1 MPIEWSELAGLDR
14 LDGQRVE
21 IEGWIVPFELE
32 ARYSYF
38 LLARDMACCLS
49 CRPTDPERCIEVF
62 ARSPIAAQAGAVR
75 LAGTWQPLTD
85 DPAGWRY
92 QLRDTVLLEPA
103 PRQAGALSRRAV
115 VALGAALPMGLAGLA
130 QARLPWRRAAAA
142 DAGTM
147 DGDAADAGAMKAWL
161 DQRVTV
167 DLHSHAG
174 RILKFGETTSFADVA
189 GDMRRGG
196 MAAACLAVV
205 ADSPATHVLPDGR
218 IQAYREPGPDELYY
232 WSQRTFPRLNALIA
246 QEGLTR
252 VERAADLAAARGARP
267 GVIVAAEGA
276 DFLGTRLE
284 RLEEAYRRY
293 GLRHLQ
299 LTHYRVND
307 LGDIQTEAPVHG
319 GLTDFGAEVI
329 RACNAMGV
337 VVDIAHGTFDLVKR
351 AAATTAKPL
360 VLSHTSLATRPGPRS
375 RQITADHARLVAET
389 GGVIGVWPVK
399 AIFKDIDGYAN
410 GFARMVD
417 AAGIDHVGLGSDMR
431 GLTGPSLFDAYA
443 DLPRLAAALRARG
456 FDDEELGKLLGGNYL
471 RVFMQSMA

>member
-1 MPIEWSELAGLDR
+1 MQIDWNRLADLDR

-21 IEGWIVPFELE
+21 IEGWIAPFALE
-32 ARYSYF
+32 ARHSYF
-38 LLARDMACCLS
+38 LLVQEMACCLA
-49 CRPTDPERCIEVF
+49 CRPRDPTRCIEVF
-62 ARSPIAAQAGAVR
+62 AGRPIAPQSEAVR
-75 LAGTWQPLTD
+75 LTGIWRPLTD
-85 DPAGWRY
+85 DPAGWRF
-92 QLRDTVLLEPA
+92 QLRDAVLLGPVHR
-103 PRQAGALSRRAV
+103 PAGAVSRRVV
-115 VALGAALPMGLAGLA
+115 VAMGATLPMGLAGLA
-130 QARLPWRRAAAA
+130 QARLPWHQA
-142 DAGTM
+142 AGTAGT
-147 DGDAADAGAMKAWL
+147 DDAGAIKAWL
-161 DQRVTV
+161 DDRVTV

-174 RILKFGETTSFADVA
+174 HILKFSETTSFTDVA

-218 IQAYREPGPDELYY
+218 IQAYREPEPDELYH
-232 WSQRTFPRLNALIA
+232 WSQQTFPRVNALIA
-246 QEGLTR
+246 QKGLTR
-252 VERAADLAAARGARP
+252 IERAADLAAARGARP

-284 RLEEAYRRY
+284 RLEQAYRRY

-329 RACNAMGV
+329 RACNAMGII
-337 VVDIAHGTFDLVKR
+337 VDVAHGTFDLVKR
-351 AAATTAKPL
+351 AAETTGKPL
-360 VLSHTSLATRPGPRS
+360 VLSHTSVYRKPGPRS
-375 RQITADHARLVAET
+375 RQITPDHARLVAAT

-399 AIFKDIDGYAN
+399 AIFKDMDGYAA

-443 DLPRLAAALRARG
+443 DLPRLAAALAARG
-456 FDDEELGKLLGGNYL
+456 FNEEERGKLLGGNYR
-471 RVFMQSMA
+471 RVFAQSVG

>member
-1 MPIEWSELAGLDR
+1 MPIAWSELAGLKG
-14 LDGQRVE
+14 LDGHRVE

-32 ARYSYF
+32 ARHSYF
-38 LLARDMACCLS
+38 LLAQDMACCLS
-49 CRPTDPERCIEVF
+49 CRPTDPQRCIEVF
-62 ARSPIAAQAGAVR
+62 ARSPIAPQAGAVR
-75 LAGTWQPLTD
+75 LAGTWRPLTD

-92 QLRDTVLLEPA
+92 QLRDAVLLAPA
-103 PRQAGALSRRAV
+103 SRGADKVSRRAF
-115 VALGAALPMGLAGLA
+115 VAMGAALPLGLPGLA
-130 QARLPWRRAAAA
+130 QAGLPWRQAAVGDDAAA
-142 DAGTM
+142 TR
-147 DGDAADAGAMKAWL
+147 AWL
-161 DQRVTV
+161 DARLTV

-174 RILKFGETTSFADVA
+174 HILKFSETTSFTDVA

-218 IQAYREPGPDELYY
+218 IQAFREPEPDELYR
-232 WSQRTFPRLNALIA
+232 WSQQTFPRVNALL
-246 QEGLTR
+246 QRQGLTR
-252 VERAADLAAARGARP
+252 IERAEQLSAARGAAP

-276 DFLGTRLE
+276 DFLGTKLE
-284 RLEEAYRRY
+284 RLDEAYRQY

-329 RACNAMGV
+329 RACNAMGI

-351 AAATTAKPL
+351 AAATTVKPL
-360 VLSHTSLATRPGPRS
+360 ILSHTSLATRPGPRS
-375 RQITADHARLVAET
+375 RQITPAHARLVAET

-399 AIFKDIDGYAN
+399 AIFKDLDGYAS

-443 DLPRLAAALRARG
+443 DLPRLAGALRARG
-456 FDDEELGKLLGGNYL
+456 FNEEELGKLLGGNYL
-471 RVFMQSMA
+471 RVFTQSMA